1 MAIIPSDDEREADDM
16 RLRIQSFCG
25 KKTDRAVEKGIITQ
39 EEADK
44 VYNAVGKLFY
54 KFDDD
59 WWIDRKGHKSYET
72 IMLLFEQAE
81 GDFASHIE
89 ILQKIEKA

>member
-1 MAIIPSDDEREADDM
+1 MAILPSMKEREADDM
-16 RLRIQSFCG
+16 RLRVQSFCG
-25 KKTDRAVEKGIITQ
+25 KKTDRAVEKGMITK

-44 VYNAVGKLFY
+44 VFNAVGKLFY
-54 KFDDD
+54 KFKND
-59 WWIDRKGHKSYET
+59 WWIDQKGHKSYE
-72 IMLLFEQAE
+72 ILMLLFEQAE

>member
-1 MAIIPSDDEREADDM
+1 MAIIPSVKEREADDM

-44 VYNAVGKLFY
+44 VFKAVGKLFY
-54 KFDDD
+54 KFDDG
-59 WWIDRKGHKSYET
+59 WWIGRKGHKSYET
-72 IMLLFEQAE
+72 LIILFEEAE